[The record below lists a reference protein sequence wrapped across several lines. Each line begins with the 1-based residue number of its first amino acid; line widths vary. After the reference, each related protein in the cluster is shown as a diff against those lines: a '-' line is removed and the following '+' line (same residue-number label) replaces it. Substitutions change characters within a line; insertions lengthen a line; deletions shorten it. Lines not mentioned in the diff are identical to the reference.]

1 MTEPQKRPRGRPAV
15 PPEQRAVHDVHLR
28 LTAALHAKLQ
38 RLGGAAWLRERIAQA
53 RERAPQ
59 PE

>member
-1 MTEPQKRPRGRPAV
+1 MTDLPKRPRGRPAV
-15 PPEQRAVHDVHLR
+15 PPEQRSVHDVHLR

-53 RERAPQ
+53 RERG
-59 PE
+59 

>member
-28 LTAALHAKLQ
+28 LTAEMHAKLQ

-53 RERAPQ
+53 RERG
-59 PE
+59 